1 VTVTQWP
8 VALLHEVNEVKNIK
22 REVYLTV
29 ELRVVEPYRT
39 CGTRG
44 TVQLGS
50 ISDSDIGIGSAGIEG
65 PR

>member
-1 VTVTQWP
+1 MGSDRYTVARRSERSEEYQ
-8 VALLHEVNEVKNIK
+8 KGG
-22 REVYLTV
+22 VYLTV